1 MDGLKRKVFLS
12 TLKDDTGRK
21 KKTAEG
27 QDEVDDERRQRRTKK
42 RKNARSHTTQKKSSR
57 KNSGMH
63 GKKVSAGEKGNKK
76 SDDSDESFLGDGP
89 NSVLFW

>member
-1 MDGLKRKVFLS
+1 M
-12 TLKDDTGRK
+12 TLAGK

-27 QDEVDDERRQRRTKK
+27 QDEVDDERKK
-42 RKNARSHTTQKKSSR
+42 ENARSHTTQKKSSR

-76 SDDSDESFLGDGP
+76 SDDSDKSFLGDGP
-89 NSVLFW
+89 NSVLF